1 MRADLQKA
9 YEVAKAWKRL
19 NPLIGKGAYDFLEKQ
34 LLRDE
39 QVIYLSNPNVGIL
52 TAGEAL
58 KIKPFDFKN
67 KTAGIFLI
75 TSKRLLHRSKILFN
89 TKVEQIAL
97 ENINNVESKGGLI
110 FTVLRIQSMTNVME
124 IDMPN
129 KVAVE
134 VSRMISETIQKSKQ
148 PAPAQSAVTDPIEKI
163 KQLGELRDKGVL
175 TEEEFIKKKEE
186 LLSKI

>member
-9 YEVAKAWKRL
+9 YDVAKGCKRL

-39 QVIYLSNPNVGIL
+39 QIIYLSNPNVGIL

-75 TSKRLLHRSKILFN
+75 TSKRLLHCSKILFN
-89 TKVEQIAL
+89 SKVEQIMM

-110 FTVLRIQSMTNVME
+110 FAVLRIQSITNVME
-124 IDMPN
+124 IDLPN
-129 KVAVE
+129 KDVIE
-134 VSRMISETIQKSKQ
+134 VSRLISETIQKSKQ
-148 PAPAQSAVTDPIEKI
+148 PATTQSTLIDPIEKI
-163 KQLGELRDKGVL
+163 KQLGELKDKGVL